1 MPKELIYSAPALQ
14 PGHAN
19 SYVVEHL
26 AVGWERDKHVQIGVV
41 NGPPVELAINGVRA
55 DPGLWMD
62 LDRVQINRLI
72 HVLRRARDAAYGA
85 DA

>member
-14 PGHAN
+14 PGQTS

-26 AVGWERDKHVQIGVV
+26 AVGWQRNRHVQIGVV
-41 NGPPVELAINGVRA
+41 HGPPAELTINGERA
-55 DPGLWMD
+55 DPGLFMD
-62 LDRVQINRLI
+62 LDRGQINRLI
-72 HVLRRARDAAYGA
+72 HTLRRARDQAYGP